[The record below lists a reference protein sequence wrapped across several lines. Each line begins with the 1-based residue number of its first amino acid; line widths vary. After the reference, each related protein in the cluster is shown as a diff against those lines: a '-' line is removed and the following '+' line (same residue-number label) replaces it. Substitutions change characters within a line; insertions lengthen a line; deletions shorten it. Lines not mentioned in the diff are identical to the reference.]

1 MPLDANIARAMTLT
15 LHFAD
20 SELARIEPTPE
31 GCRLVLS
38 AALVRTASGDGWVR
52 GLAVRLSGCQPT
64 AADLAALPPG
74 RLYSGEVRHAG
85 VVLRQLP
92 VPCDLAGPLTLTL
105 EGPHHTALV
114 LTAQHLAVALPPG
127 SAVHDI
133 LAC

>member
-38 AALVRTASGDGWVR
+38 AALVRTATGDGWVR
-52 GLAVRLSGCQPT
+52 GLPVMLDGCHPT
-64 AADLAALPPG
+64 AAEIAALPPG
-74 RLYSGEVRHAG
+74 RLFDAELRHAG
-85 VVLRQLP
+85 GVLRQLP
-92 VPCDLAGPLTLTL
+92 LPGNLQGPLTLTL
-105 EGPHHTALV
+105 AGPHHTELV
-114 LTAQHLAVALPPG
+114 LQAQRLRVALPPG
-127 SAVHDI
+127 SVVHDV